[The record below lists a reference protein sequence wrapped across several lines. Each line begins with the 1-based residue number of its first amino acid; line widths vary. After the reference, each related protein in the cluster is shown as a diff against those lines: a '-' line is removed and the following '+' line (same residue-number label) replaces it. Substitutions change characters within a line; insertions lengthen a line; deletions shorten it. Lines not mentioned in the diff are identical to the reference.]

1 MKIIIKLIGLL
12 YMISGLLVLPGI
24 FLNLIYGP
32 RVNEMS
38 IGNIIF
44 YWLFMLGLP
53 LFIVT
58 LHSLIAHSI
67 YKRKRLGR
75 KLAIIYNSTW
85 LVAILFGMALARLTD
100 ITTPPLTIQAMI
112 FLIVSF
118 VIFGG
123 IIFIFMMS
131 GAKQL
136 MQN

>member
-1 MKIIIKLIGLL
+1 
-12 YMISGLLVLPGI
+12 MISGLLVLPGT

-32 RVNEMS
+32 RANEMS

-67 YKRKRLGR
+67 YKQKRWGR
-75 KLAIIYNSTW
+75 KLAIIYNSAC

-112 FLIVSF
+112 FLVFSFIV
-118 VIFGG
+118 FGG
-123 IIFIFMMS
+123 IIFVFMMP
-131 GAKQL
+131 GARQL
-136 MQN
+136 MRN